1 MASYYSN
8 RLHGRRMSDGS
19 RYHRD
24 SLTCAHKRYPLGT
37 MLKVT
42 NLKNGKDVIVKVT
55 DRCGSRRII
64 DLSYAAAKQ
73 IGIVSSGVAMVR
85 VEKYTPQEGIPFKI
99 NDITDTP
106 ELDFEIT
113 ERNEDGTPIWMESGD
128 KLDIKH
134 INRPERRHTRTA
146 GNRKRNK

>member
-1 MASYYSN
+1 
-8 RLHGRRMSDGS
+8 
-19 RYHRD
+19 
-24 SLTCAHKRYPLGT
+24 

-113 ERNEDGTPIWMESGD
+113 ERNEDGTPIWMKSGD

-146 GNRKRNK
+146 ANRKRNK

>member
-113 ERNEDGTPIWMESGD
+113 ERNEDGTPIWMKSGD

-134 INRPERRHTRTA
+134 INRLERRHTRTA